1 MAEKSISFTLYKI
14 FLIGL
19 KYLPFLFGVLSL
31 TFAVLGCFGVV
42 SGFFTAAAHM
52 GFIPA
57 LFWILASFVFK
68 CCIWHRLPIY
78 YCWINNI
85 ISWIDFRYTIPV
97 NNLIMLLIYSGVA
110 LVFIL
115 MGMYFK
121 NRYNVKQ
128 RINKEQLT
136 SNNR

>member
-1 MAEKSISFTLYKI
+1 MAEKSISFTLYKV

-19 KYLPFLFGVLSL
+19 KYLPFLFGLMSL
-31 TFAVLGCFGVV
+31 VFTVLGCFGITV
-42 SGFFTAAAHM
+42 GFFSSIVHL
-52 GFIPA
+52 GVIPA
-57 LFWILASFVFK
+57 MFWILASFAFK

-85 ISWIDFRYTIPV
+85 ISWIDFRYAIPV

-128 RINKEQLT
+128 RINKE
-136 SNNR
+136 